1 MRSDTFGREAPLFTL
16 CRDLEFCH
24 HQELSWGL
32 AQSRPSHPALPGGCG
47 CSGQQAGQRPIHGKG
62 FFRHRESCRSR
73 RKEPGLC
80 LNPARGVPGA
90 AGGRRE
96 AEARPA
102 EGCASPQRLK
112 QLWMEMPG
120 CRTERGYLP
129 AGNLSSGG
137 TSPAVEATGEAGLG
151 APQARD
157 RKLSVCDHDN

>member
-1 MRSDTFGREAPLFTL
+1 MEKASFGTESLADPGERSLGCASTL
-16 CRDLEFCH
+16 H
-24 HQELSWGL
+24 
-32 AQSRPSHPALPGGCG
+32 GGCLG
-47 CSGQQAGQRPIHGKG
+47 P
-62 FFRHRESCRSR
+62 
-73 RKEPGLC
+73 P
-80 LNPARGVPGA
+80 
-90 AGGRRE
+90 E

-112 QLWMEMPG
+112 QLWTEMPG